1 MRRNF
6 AYAAVTHDK
15 RNEADGRFSTAQYE
29 RVFMI
34 SLLTLLHYVIWLYM
48 IAVIVRVLLTWV
60 NPDPWNP
67 LVRFL
72 RRATDPALSFIRRN
86 IPLPRSA
93 IDLSPILLI
102 IGLAL
107 VDTFILKTTADLS
120 LNLPVSVTRN
130 LLYAFVIAIQ
140 SILRIYMIIII
151 IRAVISWVNPDPY
164 NFLVRAVY
172 ELTEPVLYRVR
183 RMLPVS
189 GGGFDFS
196 PVIVIIL
203 IYAASSLLAKVVY

>member
-1 MRRNF
+1 
-6 AYAAVTHDK
+6 
-15 RNEADGRFSTAQYE
+15 
-29 RVFMI
+29 MI
-34 SLLTLLHYVIWLYM
+34 SLLTLLHYAIWLYM

-72 RRATDPALSFIRRN
+72 QRATDPALSFIRRN

-102 IGLAL
+102 IGLAMI
-107 VDTFILKTTADLS
+107 DTFILKTTADLS

>member
-1 MRRNF
+1 
-6 AYAAVTHDK
+6 
-15 RNEADGRFSTAQYE
+15 
-29 RVFMI
+29 MI
-34 SLLTLLHYVIWLYM
+34 GLLTLLHYAIWLYM

-72 RRATDPALSFIRRN
+72 RRATDPALYFIRRN
-86 IPLPRSA
+86 IPQPRSR

-107 VDTFILKTTADLS
+107 IDTFIVKTVADLS
-120 LNLPVSVTRN
+120 WHLPVSVTRN
-130 LLYAFVIAIQ
+130 LLYAFVIAMQ

-172 ELTEPVLYRVR
+172 ELSEPVLYRVR
-183 RMLPVS
+183 SLLPVS

-203 IYAASSLLAKVVY
+203 IYAVSSLLTKLVY

>member
-1 MRRNF
+1 
-6 AYAAVTHDK
+6 
-15 RNEADGRFSTAQYE
+15 
-29 RVFMI
+29 MI
-34 SLLTLLHYVIWLYM
+34 GLLTLLHYAIWLYM
-48 IAVIVRVLLTWV
+48 TAVLVRVLLSWV

-67 LVRFL
+67 FVRFL
-72 RRATDPALSFIRRN
+72 RRATDPALQFIRRN
-86 IPLPRSA
+86 IPLPRGGV
-93 IDLSPILLI
+93 DVSPIILI

-107 VDTFILKTTADLS
+107 IDTFIMKTAADLS
-120 LNLPVSVTRN
+120 LNMPVSVTRN
-130 LLYAFVIAIQ
+130 LLYAFVIALQ

-183 RMLPVS
+183 RLLPVA

-196 PVIVIIL
+196 PVVVIIA
-203 IYAASSLLAKVVY
+203 IYAVSSLLAKLAY